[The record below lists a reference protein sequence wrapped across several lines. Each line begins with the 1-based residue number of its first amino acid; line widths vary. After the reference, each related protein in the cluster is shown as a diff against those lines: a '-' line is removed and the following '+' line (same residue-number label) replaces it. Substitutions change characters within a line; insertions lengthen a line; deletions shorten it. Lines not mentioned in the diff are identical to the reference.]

1 MNLKASKFYKTIYA
15 DPPWSEIGG
24 GAIKRGADRYYN
36 VMRTKDI
43 CRVPV
48 WDISSTN
55 CHLYLW
61 VTNNYFQD
69 GLKVMEAWGFR
80 YVTMITWVKAT
91 KYYGYET
98 NMFEAEKFDPLYKL
112 QNPGLGQYYRGLTE
126 HCLFGV
132 KGRLPYKTKD
142 GKRQQGCTAL
152 LAPRTKKHS
161 QKPEEMREMIQRV
174 SYPPYVELFAR
185 KPSPGWDV
193 WGNEVESAEIL
204 TDFKETIDILQ
215 ELK

>member
-1 MNLKASKFYKTIYA
+1 MKNKFYKTVYA

-24 GAIKRGADRYYN
+24 GAIKRGADRHYN

-48 WDISSTN
+48 WDITSVN

-69 GLKVMEAWGFR
+69 GLKVMDAWGFR
-80 YVTMITWVKAT
+80 YVTMITWVKA
-91 KYYGYET
+91 
-98 NMFEAEKFDPLYKL
+98 EKDLYDNYKL

-126 HCLFGV
+126 HCLFCV

-161 QKPEEMREMIQRV
+161 QKPEEMRDMIERV

-193 WGNEVESAEIL
+193 WGNEVESADIL
-204 TDFKETIDILQ
+204 TGFKETIDMLL
-215 ELK
+215 EDK

>member
-1 MNLKASKFYKTIYA
+1 MKYKKNKFYKTIYA
-15 DPPWSEIGG
+15 DPPWSEVGG
-24 GAIKRGADRYYN
+24 GAIKRGADRHYH

-48 WDISSTN
+48 WDISSTHS
-55 CHLYLW
+55 HLYLW

-80 YVTMITWVKAT
+80 YVTMITWVKA
-91 KYYGYET
+91 
-98 NMFEAEKFDPLYKL
+98 EKDLYDNYKL

-161 QKPEEMREMIQRV
+161 QKPEEMRDMIERV

-193 WGNEVESAEIL
+193 WGNEVDSAEIL
-204 TDFKETIDILQ
+204 TDYKETIDILQ
-215 ELK
+215 EQERKP

>member
-1 MNLKASKFYKTIYA
+1 MKNKFYKTIYA

-24 GAIKRGADRYYN
+24 GAIKRGADRHYH

-48 WDISSTN
+48 WDITSTN

-80 YVTMITWVKAT
+80 YVTMITWVKAN
-91 KYYGYET
+91 E
-98 NMFEAEKFDPLYKL
+98 EATGVYTL

-161 QKPEEMREMIQRV
+161 QKPEEMRDMIERV

-185 KPSPGWDV
+185 KPSSGWDV

-204 TDFKETIDILQ
+204 TGFKETIDMLM
-215 ELK
+215 EDK

>member
-1 MNLKASKFYKTIYA
+1 
-15 DPPWSEIGG
+15 
-24 GAIKRGADRYYN
+24 
-36 VMRTKDI
+36 MRTKDI

-48 WDISSTN
+48 WDITSTN
-55 CHLYLW
+55 SHLYLW

-69 GLKVMEAWGFR
+69 GLKVMDAWGFR
-80 YVTMITWVKAT
+80 YVTMITWVKA
-91 KYYGYET
+91 
-98 NMFEAEKFDPLYKL
+98 EKDLYDNYKL

-161 QKPEEMREMIQRV
+161 QKPEEMRDMIERV

-193 WGNEVESAEIL
+193 WGNEVESADIL